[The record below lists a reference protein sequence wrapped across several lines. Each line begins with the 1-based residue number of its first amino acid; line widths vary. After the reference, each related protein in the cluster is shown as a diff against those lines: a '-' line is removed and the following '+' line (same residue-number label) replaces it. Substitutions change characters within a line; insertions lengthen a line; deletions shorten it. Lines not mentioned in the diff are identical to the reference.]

1 MGAIL
6 DYKSLYNAR
15 QREGEYVPRQW
26 YVDELKR
33 LPWVRDV
40 SIKTEESLKKSVLS
54 GFVCRSG
61 MVSHGGLEY
70 YDYNV
75 ILASDLALP
84 QERFVA
90 IKEVMHGFFQPDDVS
105 YATDSAV
112 ALENHIRQMFDEYG
126 SMKRSKHVQADGMA
140 LWMALGVICP
150 AHIREGYI
158 TDGVPPGQ
166 VAQNLTIP
174 EKQAQNLL
182 SDRFDVEIS
191 QILN

>member
-1 MGAIL
+1 M
-6 DYKSLYNAR
+6 DYKTLYNAR
-15 QREGEYVPRQW
+15 QKEPPKVSRGW
-26 YVDELKR
+26 YVDEATSA
-33 LPWVRDV
+33 LPWVK
-40 SIKTEESLKKSVLS
+40 SIRIEIEDSLKKSLLS

-61 MVSHGGLEY
+61 MIAHGGLEY
-70 YDYNV
+70 YDYKV
-75 ILASDLALP
+75 ILASDLTEA

-90 IKEVMHGFFQPDDVS
+90 IKELMHCYFDPNDVS

-126 SMKRSKHVQADGMA
+126 SRTRSQHVQADGMA

-150 AHIREGYI
+150 AHIREGYLG
-158 TDGVPPGQ
+158 TKAAPEEVMSEL
-166 VAQNLTIP
+166 NIP
-174 EKQAQNLL
+174 LKQAQNLL

>member
-1 MGAIL
+1 MGAVL
-6 DYKSLYNAR
+6 DYKSLYNTR

-61 MVSHGGLEY
+61 MVSHGGLES

-140 LWMALGVICP
+140 LWMALGVLCP

-158 TDGVPPGQ
+158 TNGMTPEQ
-166 VAQNLTIP
+166 VAQKLTIP